1 MLTALLRQ
9 RLGCEVL
16 SLPTTHLV
24 THLASAFLPD
34 RPYLVVSFARS
45 GDSPESVATYELV
58 RRQVHNA
65 RQLVVTCNRDGALAR
80 LAGSDRRALCHVL
93 PEESNDKS
101 LAMTSS
107 FSSMTLAGALLGFL
121 DSWDE
126 AARAVAMASER
137 AERVIRE
144 HEAALSAFAKIGF
157 TRACYLGAD
166 VLKGTMQEARL
177 KMIEL
182 TGGAVAAVFDTFLG
196 IRHGPKVFIN
206 GDCAVMASLSDDEL
220 VQRYE
225 VDLLREL
232 KSQGQARAVIA
243 VCERAT
249 EEIRSLADTCLELR
263 PPASSAGAAATA
275 AGGPFPDL
283 WRFLP
288 DIVAWQI
295 LAACKSVDLGLRPDQ
310 PSPNGIISR
319 VVSGVT
325 IHTR

>member
-1 MLTALLRQ
+1 
-9 RLGCEVL
+9 VI
-16 SLPTTHLV
+16 
-24 THLASAFLPD
+24 
-34 RPYLVVSFARS
+34 
-45 GDSPESVATYELV
+45 
-58 RRQVHNA
+58 
-65 RQLVVTCNRDGALAR
+65 TCNRDGALAR
-80 LAGSDRRALCHVL
+80 LAGADRGALCHVL

-107 FSSMTLAGALLGFL
+107 FSSMALAGALLGFL
-121 DSWDE
+121 GSWDE
-126 AARAVAMASER
+126 AARAVSMAKDR
-137 AERVIRE
+137 AARVVRE
-144 HEAALSAFAKIGF
+144 HEAALSVFARIGF

-196 IRHGPKVFIN
+196 IRHGPKVFIQ
-206 GDCAVMASLSDDEL
+206 GDCAVMASVSNDEL

-232 KSQGQARAVIA
+232 KSQGQARAVIV

-263 PPASSAGAAATA
+263 PPAPQTGASTGAAAPDG
-275 AGGPFPDL
+275 AGLPDL

-295 LAACKSVDLGLRPDQ
+295 LAACKSVELGLRPDQ